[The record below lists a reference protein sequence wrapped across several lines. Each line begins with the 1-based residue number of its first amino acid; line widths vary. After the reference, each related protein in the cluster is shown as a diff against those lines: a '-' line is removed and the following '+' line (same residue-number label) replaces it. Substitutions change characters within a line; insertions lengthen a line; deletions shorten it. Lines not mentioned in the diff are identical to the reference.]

1 LPGAVFVG
9 LDLSFVAGEFAEVAD
24 LAAPL
29 PPGAALPGAV
39 FVGLDLSFVAGE
51 LAGFLVEGVGAAW
64 IGFFEPMAERA
75 GFGVDPVDEAAPAL
89 GDFFAGGAALPGAVF
104 VGVDLSFTA
113 GALPGP
119 VLLLIFLGAAFL
131 GGSLS
136 TILIFD
142 TPSVD
147 SCQFDSLFVQ
157 VQPSGEPG
165 TLDQSL

>member
-9 LDLSFVAGEFAEVAD
+9 LDLSFKAGELAGFLVAT
-24 LAAPL
+24 PL
-29 PPGAALPGAV
+29 PPGVALPGAV
-39 FVGLDLSFVAGE
+39 FVGLDLSFSAGE

-64 IGFFEPMAERA
+64 MGFLEPIAERA
-75 GFGVDPVDEAAPAL
+75 GFGADPADPAASFAGEDAAPPVAA
-89 GDFFAGGAALPGAVF
+89 FFAGVTDFAPPLPPGAALPGAVF
-104 VGVDLSFTA
+104 VGVDLSFKA

-142 TPSVD
+142 TPSAD
-147 SCQFDSLFVQ
+147 RCQSSVR
-157 VQPSGEPG
+157 
-165 TLDQSL
+165 